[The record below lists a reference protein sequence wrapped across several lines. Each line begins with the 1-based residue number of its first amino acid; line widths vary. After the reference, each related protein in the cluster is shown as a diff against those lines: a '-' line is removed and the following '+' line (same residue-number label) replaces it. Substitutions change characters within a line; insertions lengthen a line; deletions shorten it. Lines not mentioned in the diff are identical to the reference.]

1 MSDPERRIGDLTV
14 KIERDSCI
22 GSGNCIKVAPDL
34 FELDDE
40 NVVAFREGQ
49 PAPDRATVLEACENC
64 PVEAL
69 IVIDGE
75 GNRIEL
81 YEPQVPTE

>member
-22 GSGNCIKVAPDL
+22 GSGNCIKVAQSF

-40 NVVAFREGQ
+40 SVVVFRDGQ
-49 PAPDRATVLEACENC
+49 PPPDRAMVVEACQNC

-69 IVIDGE
+69 VVIDE
-75 GNRIEL
+75 KGNRI
-81 YEPQVPTE
+81 VP